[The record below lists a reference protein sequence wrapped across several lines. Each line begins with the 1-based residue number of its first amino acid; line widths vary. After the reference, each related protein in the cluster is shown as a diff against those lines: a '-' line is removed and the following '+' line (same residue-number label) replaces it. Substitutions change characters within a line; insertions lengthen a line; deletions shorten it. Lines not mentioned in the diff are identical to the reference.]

1 MFLYME
7 HILTPCPPRAMS
19 TVEEP
24 AAAPAAQNVALWDIF
39 TTFVRISVMSFG
51 GSTAAWSYRAVVEER
66 KWLDNDAFV
75 AGMTLSQVMPDANP
89 VNVSLYVGQRLRGT
103 LGALVGALG
112 MISPALVVVLV
123 LAVLYARLS
132 GYPLTHFLL
141 LGIAAAGVGATF
153 SMGAKVAVRI
163 ERKLLRYA
171 FAVIA
176 FVAVGVLHWPT
187 VPVVLVL
194 VPLSVMCAAMEK

>member
-1 MFLYME
+1 
-7 HILTPCPPRAMS
+7 MS
-19 TVEEP
+19 TIEEP
-24 AAAPAAQNVALWDIF
+24 TAVSAAQNVALWDIF

-75 AGMTLSQVMPDANP
+75 AGMTLSQVMPGANP

-132 GYPLTHFLL
+132 GYPVTHFLL

-163 ERKLLRYA
+163 ERKLRLVYRKKASLSHAARAFLKVAEQMAQERKGRY
-171 FAVIA
+171 
-176 FVAVGVLHWPT
+176 LYQPDR
-187 VPVVLVL
+187 
-194 VPLSVMCAAMEK
+194 

>member
-1 MFLYME
+1 
-7 HILTPCPPRAMS
+7 MS
-19 TVEEP
+19 TIEESATASATP
-24 AAAPAAQNVALWDIF
+24 KVSLRDIF

-51 GSTAAWSYRAVVEER
+51 GSTAAWTYRAVVEDR
-66 KWLDNDAFV
+66 KWMDNDAFV
-75 AGMTLSQVMPDANP
+75 AGMTLSQVMPGANP

-103 LGALVGALG
+103 IGALVGALG
-112 MISPALVVVLV
+112 MITPAFAVVLV
-123 LAVLYARLS
+123 LAILYTGLS

-153 SMGAKVAVRI
+153 SMGAKVAARI
-163 ERKLLRYA
+163 ERKLIRHV
-171 FAVIA
+171 FAIIA

-194 VPLSVMCAAMEK
+194 VPLSILCAAMEK

>member
-1 MFLYME
+1 
-7 HILTPCPPRAMS
+7 MS
-19 TVEEP
+19 TIEES
-24 AAAPAAQNVALWDIF
+24 AATSAAQKIALWDIF
-39 TTFVRISVMSFG
+39 KTFVRISVMSFG

-75 AGMTLSQVMPDANP
+75 AGMTLSQVMPGANP
-89 VNVSLYVGQRLRGT
+89 VNVSLYVGQCLRGPI
-103 LGALVGALG
+103 GALVGALG

-123 LAVLYARLS
+123 LAVLYTHLS

-141 LGIAAAGVGATF
+141 FGIAAAGVGATF

-163 ERKLLRYA
+163 ERKLLRYV
-171 FAVIA
+171 FAIVA

-194 VPLSVMCAAMEK
+194 VPLSILCAAMEN